1 MSIYTP
7 QSPSEALRNT
17 VGSAGLP
24 RSLAIR
30 LESTLGNELALDQA
44 GIRFESSSGVLRVQQ
59 GEIVNT
65 VSGQAVRR
73 QFAVSDIFNGST
85 TVTATQIDTGAGT
98 VGGNTDVLTVPA
110 PTTTQPTPSQP
121 AGVIDPYLNQEG
133 LNQEQLDQAFQNQQ
147 PVVESAPPPV
157 FENPVDYYVPLPAEY
172 IEPEVGQVYYPTYT
186 PEPWYYPEPE
196 PDYGAVFLDG
206 TTAW

>member
-7 QSPSEALRNT
+7 QSPSEALRNV

-44 GIRFESSSGVLRVQQ
+44 GIRLESSSGVLRVQQ

-133 LNQEQLDQAFQNQQ
+133 LNQEQLDQAFQN
-147 PVVESAPPPV
+147 
-157 FENPVDYYVPLPAEY
+157 PVDYYVPLPAEY

-196 PDYGAVFLDG
+196 PDYGAVFLD
-206 TTAW
+206 